1 MISFLRWFGLTTAL
15 TAVFTGCSLYLEQW
29 LEPPV
34 VARAE
39 VSGPVIL
46 QPGFQ
51 VLVTGEVKAP
61 GKYQLS
67 QGALVADLVQQAGGL
82 KPTAQ
87 IHPRELLRQLRPGEV
102 LHVPAVSAQPQ
113 GLMPAGVELAAAVN
127 TAAPQGAQTIQKID
141 LNTASAAQLE
151 AIPGIGPVTAER
163 IIAHRQQYGI
173 FQSPQDL
180 LKVKGI
186 GAKTLARIQGYLQ

>member
-1 MISFLRWFGLTTAL
+1 MISFLRWFGFTTVL
-15 TAVFTGCSLYLEQW
+15 TAAFTGCSLYLEQW

-34 VARAE
+34 MAQAE
-39 VSGPVIL
+39 VTGPVIV

-61 GKYQLS
+61 GKYRLN
-67 QGALVADLVQQAGGL
+67 QGALLAELVQQAGGL

-87 IHPRELLRQLRPGEV
+87 IHPRELLRQLRPGEIV
-102 LHVPAVSAQPQ
+102 HIPAVSAQPE
-113 GLMPAGVELAAAVN
+113 GLTAATAPAASPAAVVP
-127 TAAPQGAQTIQKID
+127 AAQKID
-141 LNTASAAQLE
+141 LNTASASQLD
-151 AIPGIGPVTAER
+151 AIPGIGPVMAER
-163 IIAHRQQYGI
+163 IIAHRQQYGV

-186 GAKTLARIQGYLQ
+186 GAKTLTRIQGYLQ

>member
-39 VSGPVIL
+39 VSGPVIV

-61 GKYQLS
+61 GKYRLN

-113 GLMPAGVELAAAVN
+113 GLAPAGAELPPAVQ
-127 TAAPQGAQTIQKID
+127 ASAQQRAQPTHKIN
-141 LNTASAAQLE
+141 LNTASAAQLQ

-180 LKVKGI
+180 LRVKGI
-186 GAKTLARIQGYLQ
+186 GAKTLTRIQGHLQ